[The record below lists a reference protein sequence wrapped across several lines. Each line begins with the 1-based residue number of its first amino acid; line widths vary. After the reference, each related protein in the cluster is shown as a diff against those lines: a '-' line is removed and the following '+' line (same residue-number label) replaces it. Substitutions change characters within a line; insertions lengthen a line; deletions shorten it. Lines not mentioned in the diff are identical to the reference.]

1 MSTNRAGIFQFLK
14 ILFLRLR
21 FIFLF
26 VVIGVVSWK
35 WELIMNTVDK
45 YTRPKEAQDLVQGEY
60 EWFCPMHP
68 TIIRPDDKQKC
79 PICGMPL
86 SRRKKGEQVQLPPGV
101 VAHVQLSPYR
111 IKQAGVAT
119 EEIGYKTLVRELR
132 TVGLIDWDERRISR
146 ITARFAGRADE
157 LAVNFTGVRIRKG
170 DPLYKVYSPDLSA
183 TEEEYLLSLKAYEEQ
198 NKSGA
203 EANDAADRAR
213 RLVESTRQRMRLWGI
228 TDEQILALEKSKKV
242 ETYVA
247 VESPVSGIVI
257 RKDVAAGQQL
267 MTGDTPYTVVD
278 DSAVWMQAE
287 VFERD
292 LGLVKT
298 GRTVEISAE
307 AFPGESFMGKVT
319 FVSPQIDPATRTV
332 KVRVDVENPQSRLK
346 QGMYVTAVLR
356 IPVGSVGEIY
366 WGCCEACP
374 DVHEDKPG
382 KCVKCAMELVRKV
395 GVRTEPEESG
405 LLRKVQG
412 SKGSKAADSKDS
424 SDAEP
429 KTGPGAVPAK
439 PEGKATDPKVP
450 GKALY
455 LCGMDGGTRETPGP
469 CPKCKMELGESDRVP
484 VDKAAKGAP
493 AREHAHEEKKP
504 EVPDLGD
511 LFPKKE
517 SPVAAPKSQY
527 RCEMDGATRDTPGPC
542 PKCKMELTEAHR
554 VNGPAATKARDEKGQ
569 AAPNTASAKEAPA
582 PEASKSETAKSLEM
596 KADPPKPEAPP
607 KGDEKSP
614 KEFVYK
620 CPMDGSVRD
629 HPGPCPKCKMPL
641 GEAQRVPKPQPE
653 RTIYVC
659 DVHPEEVFEKPGQC
673 FKESCAGMPLEPRKI
688 VPGAKLVYACPVHPE
703 VKSETPGVCP
713 REKCGKKLGFK
724 IVSEATQLSETWAC
738 ALHPEM
744 SAQGKLQC
752 PECGREMKHLEV
764 EQVLAVPFSAVV
776 DTGVRKVV
784 FVDKGHGTFD
794 ATEIEVGPRAGE
806 YYPLLKGLAAG
817 DRVVTAGAFLLDA
830 ETRLNPAAGVIYFG
844 ASGQGGGEKK

>member
-1 MSTNRAGIFQFLK
+1 MSTGKGGIFQVLK
-14 ILFLRLR
+14 IVFLRLR

-45 YTRPKEAQDLVQGEY
+45 VTRPKQAKDLVQGEY
-60 EWFCPMHP
+60 EWYCPMHP
-68 TIIRPDDKQKC
+68 TIIRADDKQKC

-86 SRRKKGEQVQLPPGV
+86 SRRKKGEQVQLPPGI
-101 VAHVQLSPYR
+101 VAHLQLSPFR
-111 IKQAGVAT
+111 IRQAGVAT
-119 EEIGYKTLVRELR
+119 EEIGYRTLIRELR

-157 LAVNFTGVRIRKG
+157 LAVNFTGIRVRKG

-183 TEEEYLLSLKAYEEQ
+183 TQEEYLLALKSYEEL
-198 NKSGA
+198 NGTGA
-203 EANDAADRAR
+203 PHDDAADRAR
-213 RLVESTRQRMRLWGI
+213 RLIESTRQRMRLWGI
-228 TDEQILALEKSKKV
+228 TDDQIQALEKSKKV
-242 ETYVA
+242 ETYVT
-247 VESPVSGIVI
+247 VESPASGIVI
-257 RKDVAAGQQL
+257 KKDVAAGQQL
-267 MTGDTPYTVVD
+267 MMGDTPYTVVD

-292 LGLVKT
+292 MALVKA
-298 GRTVEISAE
+298 GRTVEITAE
-307 AFPGESFMGKVT
+307 AFPGESFMGKVS
-319 FVSPQIDPATRTV
+319 FVSPQIDPSTRTV

-366 WGCCEACP
+366 YGCCEACP

-382 KCVKCAMELVRKV
+382 KCVKCAMELVKKG
-395 GVRTEPEESG
+395 GVRADAEESD
-405 LLRKVQG
+405 LLKKVQE
-412 SKGSKAADSKDS
+412 SKDS
-424 SDAEP
+424 KAPANP
-429 KTGPGAVPAK
+429 KTAPESAPAK
-439 PEGKATDPKVP
+439 PEGKGPDPKAE

-469 CPKCKMELGESDRVP
+469 CPKCKMDLGESDRVP
-484 VDKAAKGAP
+484 AGKDAKGAP
-493 AREHAHEEKKP
+493 PKEHVHVHEEKKK

-517 SPVAAPKSQY
+517 SQAK
-527 RCEMDGATRDTPGPC
+527 
-542 PKCKMELTEAHR
+542 
-554 VNGPAATKARDEKGQ
+554 DEK
-569 AAPNTASAKEAPA
+569 AKAGSDPAPA
-582 PEASKSETAKSLEM
+582 KAPPTPEPPKADAQAPEM
-596 KADPPKPEAPP
+596 KPEPQKPQGAPRTDD
-607 KGDEKSP
+607 KGP

-620 CPMDGSVRD
+620 CPMDGAVRD
-629 HPGPCPKCKMPL
+629 TPGPCPKCKMPL
-641 GEAQRVPKPQPE
+641 GEAHKIPKPQPE

-659 DVHPEEVFEKPGQC
+659 DVHPEEVFDKPGQC
-673 FKESCAGMPLEPRKI
+673 FKESCNGMVLEPRKI
-688 VPGAKLVYACPVHPE
+688 VPGAKLIYVCPAHPE
-703 VKSETPGVCP
+703 VKSDQPGLCP
-713 REKCGKKLGFK
+713 KEKCGKKLGFK
-724 IVSEATQLSETWAC
+724 VVSQATQLSETWAC
-738 ALHPEM
+738 MLHPDQT
-744 SAQGKLQC
+744 AGGKLQC

-776 DTGVRKVV
+776 DTGIRKVV

-806 YYPLLKGLAAG
+806 YYPLIKGLAAG

-844 ASGQGGGEKK
+844 ASGQSGGGEKK

>member
-1 MSTNRAGIFQFLK
+1 MSGQKGGVFQVLK
-14 ILFLRLR
+14 IVFLRLR

-45 YTRPKEAQDLVQGEY
+45 YTRPKQAQDMVQGDY

-68 TIIRPDDKQKC
+68 TIIRTDDKQKC

-86 SRRKKGEQVQLPPGV
+86 SKRKKGEQVQLPPGV
-101 VAHVQLSPYR
+101 VAHLQLSPYR

-146 ITARFAGRADE
+146 ISARFSGRADE
-157 LAVNFTGVRIRKG
+157 LAVNFTGVRVRKG

-198 NKSGA
+198 NKPGA

-213 RLVESTRQRMRLWGI
+213 RLVESTRQRMKLWGI
-228 TDEQILALEKSKKV
+228 TDEQIKALEKSKKV
-242 ETYVA
+242 ETYVTI
-247 VESPVSGIVI
+247 ESPVSGIVI
-257 RKDVAAGQQL
+257 KKDVAAGQQL
-267 MTGDTPYTVVD
+267 MMGDAPYTVVD
-278 DSAVWMQAE
+278 DSSVWMQAE

-292 LGLVKT
+292 MGLVKA
-298 GRTVEISAE
+298 GRTIEITAE
-307 AFPGESFMGKVT
+307 AFPGESFMGKVS

-356 IPVGSVGEIY
+356 IPVGNVGEIY

-382 KCVKCAMELVRKV
+382 KCTKCAMELVKKV
-395 GVRTEPEESG
+395 GVRAEPEDGE
-405 LLRKVQG
+405 LLK
-412 SKGSKAADSKDS
+412 KYKESKAAGSKDAP
-424 SDAEP
+424 DAEQKAAP
-429 KTGPGAVPAK
+429 PPVPAK
-439 PEGKATDPKVP
+439 PEGKAADPKDP

-455 LCGMDGGTRETPGP
+455 FCGMDGGTRETPGP

-484 VDKAAKGAP
+484 AGKDAKGVP
-493 AREHAHEEKKP
+493 PKEHTHVHEEKKP

-511 LFPKKE
+511 VFPKKD
-517 SPVAAPKSQY
+517 PPAAAPKAQY
-527 RCEMDGATRDTPGPC
+527 RCDMDGAVRDTPGPC
-542 PKCKMELTEAHR
+542 PKCKMELGEADR
-554 VNGPAATKARDEKGQ
+554 VKGPAAPKVKEEKDQVAPVAGPAKDPVSPAAPKAEPPKADVMKPEPPKQESAPKADEKG
-569 AAPNTASAKEAPA
+569 
-582 PEASKSETAKSLEM
+582 
-596 KADPPKPEAPP
+596 
-607 KGDEKSP
+607 P

-620 CPMDGSVRD
+620 CPMDGAVRD
-629 HPGPCPKCKMPL
+629 TPGPCPKCKMPL
-641 GEAQRVPKPQPE
+641 GEAHKVPKPQPE

-659 DVHPEEVFEKPGQC
+659 DVHPEEVFDKPGQC
-673 FKESCAGMPLEPRKI
+673 FKESCGGMQLEPRKV
-688 VPGAKLVYACPVHPE
+688 VPGAKLVYVCPVHPE
-703 VKSETPGVCP
+703 VKSDKPGVCP
-713 REKCGKKLGFK
+713 KEKCGKKLGFK
-724 IVSEATQLSETWAC
+724 IVSESTQLTETWAC
-738 ALHPEM
+738 MLHPEM
-744 SAQGKLQC
+744 TAQGKLQC

-794 ATEIEVGPRAGE
+794 ATEIEVGQRAGE
-806 YYPLLKGLAAG
+806 YYPLQKGLAAG

-844 ASGQGGGEKK
+844 ASATGGGDKK